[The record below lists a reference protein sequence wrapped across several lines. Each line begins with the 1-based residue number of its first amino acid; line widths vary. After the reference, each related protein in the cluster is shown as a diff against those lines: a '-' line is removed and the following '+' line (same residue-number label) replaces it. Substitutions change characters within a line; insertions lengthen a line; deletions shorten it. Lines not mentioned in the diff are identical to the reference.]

1 MAEIRNEKAEK
12 IIYELRRKYSGDR
25 DAQEEIDRAV
35 ESILYYEQ
43 RGEDEKA
50 LTHAVVLSD
59 FLHDWY

>member
-1 MAEIRNEKAEK
+1 MAEIKNDK
-12 IIYELRRKYSGDR
+12 IAKTIAELRKKYRSV

-35 ESILYYEQ
+35 ETILYHEK

-50 LTHAVVLSD
+50 INHAEALSD